1 MVCTARPIHKGRTT
15 QVWDAEVR
23 REVDGVVI
31 AYFRNTQLVLW
42 PKA

>member
-1 MVCTARPIHKGRTT
+1 
-15 QVWDAEVR
+15 VR
-23 REVDGVVI
+23 READGVVI